1 MEPRLAF
8 ITPVYKRFALT
19 RACLEQR
26 RAMIDAL
33 PFEATCVVVGD
44 DENLATARA
53 LGFEVVRKDNKFV
66 AAKFNAGYGHAIRK
80 WRATHVMPIGS
91 DSFLHEGVFAEA
103 EWQERVGLALIGLSS
118 VAPWGDERLDL
129 QIKYP
134 AGFGVGMVY
143 PAFAITQGQGAAP
156 HLQRGIDTSTWSRC
170 GRGRVQIAFQP
181 PHVMGY
187 TNFHSPD
194 EQITDYYAVR
204 GVHSRNCVR
213 VADPWL
219 DLIEK
224 YGEHARAAREVY
236 VAASLAVFLTGERPE
251 QVVKINSALP
261 GHKGRKPR
269 PRAGG
274 RQRIVKKGIPYMGT
288 YTEIVE
294 NFRGIKG
301 TP

>member
-8 ITPVYKRFALT
+8 ITPVHNRYALT
-19 RACLEQR
+19 KACLEQR
-26 RAMIDAL
+26 RAMMDAL

-44 DENLATARA
+44 D
-53 LGFEVVRKDNKFV
+53 GYFEQVASDLDFEFVRKDNKFV
-66 AAKFNAGYGHAIRK
+66 AAKFNAGYGHAIRS
-80 WRATHVMPIGS
+80 WGATHVMPIGS
-91 DSFLHEGVFAEA
+91 DSFLHEDVFAEA
-103 EWQERVGLALIGLSS
+103 EWLERGALALVGLSS

-143 PAFAITQGQGAAP
+143 PAFAILQGQGAAP

-181 PHVMGY
+181 YHPMGY

-204 GVHSRNCVR
+204 GVHSRTCVR
-213 VADPWL
+213 VSDAWPDM
-219 DLIEK
+219 IRM
-224 YGEHARAAREVY
+224 YGDHARAARDVY
-236 VAASLAVFLTGERPE
+236 VCASLGVFLTGERPVP
-251 QVVKINSALP
+251 VVKINTALP

-269 PRAGG
+269 
-274 RQRIVKKGIPYMGT
+274 RQQRVVKSGIPYVPGS
-288 YTEIVE
+288 YTEIVQ
-294 NFRGIKG
+294 NFRDIKG